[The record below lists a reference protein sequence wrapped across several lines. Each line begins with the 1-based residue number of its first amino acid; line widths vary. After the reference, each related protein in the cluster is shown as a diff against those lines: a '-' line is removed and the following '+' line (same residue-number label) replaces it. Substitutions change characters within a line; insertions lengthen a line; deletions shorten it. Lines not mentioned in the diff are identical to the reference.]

1 MELRRTADI
10 HILDGSKSLAQLRIK
25 NGTSLDLCTLNAEGR
40 LIGPDDEGS
49 MAVAAALPSAT
60 AAGKESVVIVEE
72 EGEEE
77 EDDDDDD
84 APPPEYSMIDRVRLA
99 RGERRTTMS
108 RSEYV
113 IRAILTSIAIL
124 VVLGLFIALP
134 VALIAVGFN
143 NMSRCP
149 ERPSIPV
156 WMIVSATSSSGLR
169 FGGGSIS
176 LPGSVTKVAYLPAL
190 PARTFDRCSGRCTSS
205 KPSSNASRRACD

>member
-49 MAVAAALPSAT
+49 MVMLTQSTLRESHASTLKTSGLAAVAAALPSAT
-60 AAGKESVVIVEE
+60 AAGKESVITVEDDD
-72 EGEEE
+72 
-77 EDDDDDD
+77 DDDDDD

-108 RSEYV
+108 RTEYV

-149 ERPSIPV
+149 DRPSIPV
-156 WMIVSATSSSGLR
+156 WMIVSAT
-169 FGGGSIS
+169 
-176 LPGSVTKVAYLPAL
+176 
-190 PARTFDRCSGRCTSS
+190 
-205 KPSSNASRRACD
+205 